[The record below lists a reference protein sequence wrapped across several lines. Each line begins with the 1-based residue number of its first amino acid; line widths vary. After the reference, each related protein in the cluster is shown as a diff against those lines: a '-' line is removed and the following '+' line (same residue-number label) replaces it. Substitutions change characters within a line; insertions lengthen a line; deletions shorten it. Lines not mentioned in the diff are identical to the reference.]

1 MGQQNKKR
9 LKELKQKYDKMVAGE
24 LNVYDGRGK
33 GVDVYV
39 CHKCGK
45 KLYTRYKD
53 KGVTPLCIRHKCGG
67 IMMHE
72 YTISEE
78 EAKAAGAKVFN
89 WVRPSW
95 RFVRRNP
102 ACWEHIM
109 GGGLNLVD

>member
-1 MGQQNKKR
+1 MAEEKTKKEQVIIASDPQVIY
-9 LKELKQKYDKMVAGE
+9 LLT
-24 LNVYDGRGK
+24 N
-33 GVDVYV
+33 
-39 CHKCGK
+39 
-45 KLYTRYKD
+45 KD